1 MSDITKMRA
10 VLLRQMDDFVREHC
24 DDEDLFMYWLM
35 DGVPDGADDE
45 MLLDLAQID
54 SCWLNVVNAFG
65 KMLNELGINPE

>member
-1 MSDITKMRA
+1 MNDITKMRA
-10 VLLRQMDDFVREHC
+10 VLLRQMDDFVREYC
-24 DDEDLFMYWLM
+24 EDEDLFMYWLM

-65 KMLNELGINPE
+65 KMLKELGINPE

>member
-10 VLLRQMDDFVREHC
+10 VLLRQMDDFVRENC
-24 DDEDLFMYWLM
+24 EDEDLFMYWLM

-54 SCWLNVVNAFG
+54 SCWLNVINAFG
-65 KMLNELGINPE
+65 KMLKELGINPE

>member
-1 MSDITKMRA
+1 
-10 VLLRQMDDFVREHC
+10 
-24 DDEDLFMYWLM
+24 M

-65 KMLNELGINPE
+65 KMLKELGINPE